1 MDSSEFRAAAHQ
13 MIDYVIDYL
22 ENIRE
27 RLVSQLNIETK
38 KKKVTYSLVCI
49 YDVMNV
55 YLWHKRRVVPT
66 VKPGYLRELIPDS
79 APETGEPWEAIYQ
92 DIERVIT
99 PGVSNL
105 TINNAANSFILF
117 CFLYLGH

>member
-38 KKKVTYSLVCI
+38 K
-49 YDVMNV
+49 
-55 YLWHKRRVVPT
+55 
-66 VKPGYLRELIPDS
+66 
-79 APETGEPWEAIYQ
+79 
-92 DIERVIT
+92 
-99 PGVSNL
+99 
-105 TINNAANSFILF
+105 TIIK
-117 CFLYLGH
+117 

>member
-38 KKKVTYSLVCI
+38 KKKQSNIFSCL
-49 YDVMNV
+49 
-55 YLWHKRRVVPT
+55 
-66 VKPGYLRELIPDS
+66 YLRCDECLFMAKKAS
-79 APETGEPWEAIYQ
+79 CSNCETGIF
-92 DIERVIT
+92 T
-99 PGVSNL
+99 
-105 TINNAANSFILF
+105 
-117 CFLYLGH
+117 